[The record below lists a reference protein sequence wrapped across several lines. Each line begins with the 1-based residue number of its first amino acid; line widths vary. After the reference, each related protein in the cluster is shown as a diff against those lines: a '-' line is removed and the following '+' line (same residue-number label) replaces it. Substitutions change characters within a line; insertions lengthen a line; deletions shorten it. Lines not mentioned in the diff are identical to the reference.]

1 MADWIEA
8 AGRGWVGRRLISC
21 ALSLSLSLISSSIFF
36 GWFISIIF
44 YFCVWVWVKM
54 EEEGS

>member
-1 MADWIEA
+1 M
-8 AGRGWVGRRLISC
+8 GWPPVNFVC
-21 ALSLSLSLISSSIFF
+21 SLSLSLISSSIFF